1 MSDFNFYG
9 TNTPVAINT
18 GLCTVTDEE
27 TITTPLGNPLGAP
40 GDIVYMKINA
50 TQGVVVV
57 VQDTVTRGKFDKF
70 IYSNVPAVS
79 STFTPSLAYYFDT
92 SSTLLHT
99 NVNSYKIETSTG
111 LALYSESYRP
121 YKTSFDYNLIV
132 DDTRRLFNGDVKA
145 LISTTWTVFKDSCD
159 NVAYLVAFGGDSIIT
174 LNNKF
179 KSSLEFKIATR

>member
-1 MSDFNFYG
+1 MSDYNFYG
-9 TNTPVAINT
+9 TNTPVALNT

-27 TITTPLGNPLGAP
+27 TITATNPFGSP
-40 GDIVYMKINA
+40 GDVVYIKINE

-70 IYSNVPAVS
+70 IYSNVPAVA
-79 STFTPSLAYYFDT
+79 STFTPSVAYYFDVT
-92 SSTLLHT
+92 SDLLHS

-121 YKTSFDYNLIV
+121 YKTSFDYTLIV
-132 DDTRRLFNGDVKA
+132 DDTRRFFNGDVKT

-159 NVAYLVAFGGDSIIT
+159 DLAYLVAFGGDSIIT

>member
-9 TNTPVAINT
+9 TNTPVALNT

-27 TITTPLGNPLGAP
+27 TITAANALGAA
-40 GDIVYMKINA
+40 GDIVYIKIND

-57 VQDTVTRGKFDKF
+57 VKDNPNRGKFDKF

-79 STFTPSLAYYFDT
+79 STFTPSLAYYFDA

-99 NVNSYKIETSTG
+99 NVSSYKIETSTG

-132 DDTRRLFNGDVKA
+132 DDTRRFFNGDVKT

-159 NVAYLVAFGGDSIIT
+159 DLAYLVAFGGDSIVT

>member
-9 TNTPVAINT
+9 TNTPTAFGT
-18 GLCTVTDEE
+18 GQCTVIDDE
-27 TITTPLGNPLGAP
+27 TIEVTNAFPSP
-40 GDIVYMKINA
+40 GDVFYIKINE

-57 VQDTVTRGKFDKF
+57 AQDNTTRGKFDKF
-70 IYSNVPAVS
+70 IYSNVPSVSSSFFPTFAYRFNVS
-79 STFTPSLAYYFDT
+79 STRIHS
-92 SSTLLHT
+92 

-121 YKTSFDYNLIV
+121 YKTSFDYTLIV
-132 DDTRRLFNGDVKA
+132 DDSRRFFNGDVKT

>member
-9 TNTPVAINT
+9 TNTPTAFNT
-18 GLCTVTDEE
+18 GQCTVIDDE
-27 TITTPLGNPLGAP
+27 TIEVTNAFAAP
-40 GDIVYMKINA
+40 GDVVYMKIND

-57 VQDTVTRGKFDKF
+57 VQENTARGKFDKF
-70 IYSNVPAVS
+70 IYSNVPSVS
-79 STFTPSLAYYFDT
+79 STFTPTIAYKFDV
-92 SSTLLHT
+92 SSTLLHS

-121 YKTSFDYNLIV
+121 YKTSFEYTLIV
-132 DDTRRLFNGDVKA
+132 DDTRRFFNGDVKT